1 MYSATIF
8 LLLTIFQLEKP
19 IRAEGNVEIWL
30 MNLMMMSQR
39 SLHGVIR
46 TAALA
51 VQDSSFNLIEFL
63 NSYQAQVSC
72 LILSHKFFFFPP
84 FEHW

>member
-1 MYSATIF
+1 
-8 LLLTIFQLEKP
+8 
-19 IRAEGNVEIWL
+19 

-39 SLHGVIR
+39 SVHGVIR

-63 NSYQAQVSC
+63 NSYPAQVC
-72 LILSHKFFFFPP
+72 DALILLPGFAPNYFSIKEACHLSDSPAFSPV
-84 FEHW
+84 HI